1 VLILS
6 GVYSSEYRRKNMFRL
21 SDFFILL
28 AVAVSFAISGFLWF
42 NGYQTE
48 GLFTAIWVP
57 SILAFGIYFKL
68 AALSARSEQR

>member
-1 VLILS
+1 
-6 GVYSSEYRRKNMFRL
+6 MFTI

-28 AVAVSFAISGFLWF
+28 AVAVSFAVSGFSYF
-42 NGYQTE
+42 NGLETQ

-68 AALSARSEQR
+68 AALAARGTKQ

>member
-1 VLILS
+1 
-6 GVYSSEYRRKNMFRL
+6 MFRL

-28 AVAVSFAISGFLWF
+28 AVAVSFAVSGFLLL
-42 NGYQTE
+42 NGYQNE

-68 AALSARSEQR
+68 AALSARSEQQ

>member
-1 VLILS
+1 
-6 GVYSSEYRRKNMFRL
+6 MFKI

-28 AVAVSFAISGFLWF
+28 AVAVSFAVSGFSYF
-42 NGYQTE
+42 NGYETQ

-68 AALSARSEQR
+68 AALVAKGNTK